1 MGTMRELLER
11 LTGRYRFTFK
21 PARPVG
27 AGSQGPDTLLVAQ
40 PTKLVRVELEYYAQP
55 DRWHATIFDEDAPED
70 NPHGIVGGQA
80 FAKGLTQDEAEE
92 AAIEVTLKYLGQ
104 KGRAVREATGRGVR
118 AMAEG
123 VVTFQ
128 AQRTGKG
135 FRSEPRPGVHVE
147 VLPGRTAEEWELSI
161 YDDESPYNAT
171 GDAAQVVP
179 LYGRTID
186 EMLTK
191 ARVYVTQY
199 LKRHPEG
206 WVEADREEKF
216 QRMGRGR

>member
-1 MGTMRELLER
+1 MGTMRMLLER
-11 LTGRYRFTFK
+11 LTGRYRFIFK
-21 PARPVG
+21 PEKLGNA
-27 AGSQGPDTLLVAQ
+27 SFGPDVKLVAK
-40 PTKLVRVELEYYAQP
+40 PTKTVSVELEHYAQT
-55 DRWHATIFDEDAPED
+55 DRWHATILDDVDAEDSPD
-70 NPHGIVGGQA
+70 GIVGGHA

-104 KGRAVREATGRGVR
+104 KGRAVREATGRGMR
-118 AMAEG
+118 AMTEG

-206 WVEADREEKF
+206 WAEADREEKF